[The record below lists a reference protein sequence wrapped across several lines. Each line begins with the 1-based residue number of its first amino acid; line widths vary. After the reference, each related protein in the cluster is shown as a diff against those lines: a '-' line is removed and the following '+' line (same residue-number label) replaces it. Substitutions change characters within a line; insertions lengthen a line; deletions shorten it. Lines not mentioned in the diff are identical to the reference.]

1 MPDLTTTINDIS
13 TAFAEFKT
21 EQEKRLTAI
30 EKKAGRPSHETTD
43 RTSYTP
49 DDVSE
54 LRDILEGK
62 SMNSLTGADGG
73 YLVPESIRFT
83 IEDLVTKQSPIRQVA
98 NVIDFTTPSTKLPV
112 NMRGATGGW
121 VGDGDA
127 RIETSTP
134 TLEEVTLNG
143 GTIYA
148 LPKVSEEL
156 VEDALIN
163 VEQFLNE
170 NVVDTLAEMESQA
183 FISGDGVKKPNGF
196 LAGAAPVVDG
206 DATRPFGTLQYV
218 ASGAA
223 GTLGSDIPSKLNQMI
238 FSLKAG
244 YRQADGCAWLMSTDV
259 LSQIANLKDTTGR
272 PIYLPSLREGVPGA
286 LLGYKVV
293 ECEHMANVAA
303 GAFPIAFGNFK
314 RGYTI
319 ADRSPLTLLRDPYSQ
334 KGQVLWYFRRRVHGG
349 LTNSNAIKVLKV
361 AAS

>member
-1 MPDLTTTINDIS
+1 MSELTNTLTQLHA
-13 TAFAEFKT
+13 AFDEFKS
-21 EQEKRLTAI
+21 EQEQRLREI
-30 EKKAGRPSHETTD
+30 EKKAGRPNHNIQ
-43 RTSYTP
+43 RGSYSAEDT
-49 DDVSE
+49 SE
-54 LRDILEGK
+54 LRAILEGK

-73 YLVPESIRFT
+73 FLVPETIRVE
-83 IEDLVTKQSPIRQVA
+83 IDALITKQSPIRQVA
-98 NVIDFTTPSTKLPV
+98 NVMNFTTPSTKLPV

-127 RIETSTP
+127 RAETSTP
-134 TLEEVTLNG
+134 MLQEVSLSG

-156 VEDALIN
+156 EEDAIIN
-163 VEQFLNE
+163 VEAFLNE

-183 FISGDGVKKPNGF
+183 FISGDGVKKPKGF
-196 LAGAAPVVDG
+196 LAGPSPAADG
-206 DATRPFGTLQYV
+206 DAVRAFGSLQYI
-218 ASGAA
+218 ASGSA
-223 GTLGSDIPSKLNQMI
+223 GTLGSSITDKLTQMV
-238 FSLKAG
+238 FSLRAG

-259 LSQIANLKDTTGR
+259 LSEIAKLKDSNSR
-272 PIYLPSLREGVPGA
+272 PLYVPSLREDVPGV

-293 ECEHMANVAA
+293 ECEHMANIAA

-319 ADRSPLTLLRDPYSQ
+319 ADRTPLTVLRDPYSQ

-349 LTNSNAIKVLKV
+349 LTNSNAIKLLKI